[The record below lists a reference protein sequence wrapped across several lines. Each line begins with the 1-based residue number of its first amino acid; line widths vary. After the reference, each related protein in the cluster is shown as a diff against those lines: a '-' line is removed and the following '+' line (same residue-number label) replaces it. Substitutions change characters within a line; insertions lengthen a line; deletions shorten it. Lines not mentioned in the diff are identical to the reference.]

1 MYTEA
6 VATDGSDAEVTV
18 NPLPDPWD
26 VLATEHRRPSSRD
39 GFELK
44 VGYLVK
50 HVLTGKL
57 LRITDIDFWGGAHAV
72 GGHVLET
79 EAVDASDCTQ
89 SDALASLD
97 DGQVTAGDTC
107 MINGPDGCD
116 RTSFCERCHIYFEPS
131 FVTWSFH
138 SQPSRTWLDA
148 NEWQWDGPL
157 HRFHSSCR
165 RCEAHRPTGRV
176 LWGVLR
182 RRFIAKGVAN
192 FWSHLAHHPRYVAT
206 HAAIASASIGSI
218 MDAM

>member
-1 MYTEA
+1 M
-6 VATDGSDAEVTV
+6 

-26 VLATEHRRPSSRD
+26 VLAKEHRRPSSRD

-44 VGYLVK
+44 VGFLVK

-57 LRITDIDFWGGAHAV
+57 LRITSIDFWGGAHDI
-72 GGHVLET
+72 GGHELQT
-79 EAVDASDCTQ
+79 EAVDTCMIND
-89 SDALASLD
+89 LD
-97 DGQVTAGDTC
+97 GYEVDEGCMDDDEVDEGCMDDERVTAFDTC

-116 RTSFCERCHIYFEPS
+116 RTSFCERCDIYFEPS
-131 FVTWSFH
+131 FVTWSFD
-138 SQPSRTWLDA
+138 SRPSRTWLDA

-157 HRFHSSCR
+157 HRFHSSCH

-176 LWGVLR
+176 LWGVPR

-206 HAAIASASIGSI
+206 HAAIATASIGSI